1 MAGSRDTLQDLHR
14 SGKKKG
20 SGCGDLVVLLTLS
33 PPSCEFGAVV
43 CVCVCVIVFLGRGA
57 CCNFR

>member
-20 SGCGDLVVLLTLS
+20 SGCGDLAVLLTLS

-43 CVCVCVIVFLGRGA
+43 CVSVCDCFLGQRYLL
-57 CCNFR
+57 